1 MGDTCMGLPFILFSF
16 RERLHCHPTLEQKLT
31 DFDITLLTRDVSKA
45 TLPQRLAFSDEPAS
59 PGRLFPKPGE
69 VSVPFALNTASP
81 MLALGTLPHTFPV
94 LPVVCFATVVFH
106 LLFGFRFCFWY
117 LVNVY
122 VSMMLSF
129 RSALYLED
137 LCSWRILVPLSPL
150 SCSERPPSAVSY

>member
-1 MGDTCMGLPFILFSF
+1 MGDTCMGLLFILFSF

-31 DFDITLLTRDVSKA
+31 DFYITLLTRDVSKA

-69 VSVPFALNTASP
+69 VNVPFALNTASP
-81 MLALGTLPHTFPV
+81 TLALGTLTHMFPV

-122 VSMMLSF
+122 VSMLLCFSQ
-129 RSALYLED
+129 RSLTGGSLQLED
-137 LCSWRILVPLSPL
+137 LNSFFSAVLFRKT
-150 SCSERPPSAVSY
+150 PPAVSY